1 MSAKNQNYFYIF
13 RQNKQ
18 SSYVKFV
25 RSYKIHKTQ
34 NYFAF

>member
-1 MSAKNQNYFYIF
+1 MRAKNQNYFYNF

-25 RSYKIHKTQ
+25 RSYKIKKTQ
-34 NYFAF
+34 NNFAF